1 LSAAKQEFHKYG
13 EVWDKLAKQLNTA
26 QKTVEDAGRRTRAV
40 ERTLR
45 NVESSAGIETSAEV
59 AAIAAMSDEIAFE
72 DDVEAADEDRTSE
85 S

>member
-1 LSAAKQEFHKYG
+1 
-13 EVWDKLAKQLNTA
+13 VWDKLAKQLNTA

-72 DDVEAADEDRTSE
+72 DDVEAADAE
-85 S
+85 STN